1 LEPLRGEVWNAHVPG
16 AGVHPVVVLTIN
28 PLISR
33 LSSVTVVVITGTA
46 GPTVTHIPLGPEAGL
61 TKYDVSFANVTDV
74 HTIAQAKLT
83 RRRGALHPAEMA
95 RLEEALRV
103 TLGL

>member
-1 LEPLRGEVWNAHVPG
+1 MEPLRGEVWNAHIPG

-28 PLISR
+28 PLMSR
-33 LSSVTVVVITGTA
+33 LSSVTVAVVTGTE
-46 GPTVTHIPLGPEAGL
+46 GPAATHIPLGREAGL
-61 TKYDVSFANVTDV
+61 TKYDVSFVNVTDI

>member
-1 LEPLRGEVWNAHVPG
+1 MEPLRGEVWTAHIPG

-28 PLISR
+28 PLMSR
-33 LSSVTVVVITGTA
+33 LSSVTVAVVTGTEGPA
-46 GPTVTHIPLGPEAGL
+46 GTHIPLGREAGL
-61 TKYDVSFANVTDV
+61 TKYDVSFVNVTDV